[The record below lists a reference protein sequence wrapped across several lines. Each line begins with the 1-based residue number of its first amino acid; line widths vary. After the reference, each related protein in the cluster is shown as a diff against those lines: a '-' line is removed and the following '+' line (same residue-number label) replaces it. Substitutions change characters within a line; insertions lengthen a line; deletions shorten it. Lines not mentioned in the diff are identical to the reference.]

1 MAGDAG
7 VTPVSRL
14 RIALVAPP
22 FVPVPPPTY
31 AGTERIVATLATGLH
46 ELGHRVT
53 VYASGDSELPCEV
66 VPVVPEALWR
76 SGYRGDGLAHLEKTL
91 ARVWEHAADYDVIH
105 SHLEAATFLMAR
117 YCRTPVVTT
126 LHRRL
131 DVGGVSTLIDHFP
144 DIPLIAIS
152 ESQRRWNQDANWI
165 ATIHH
170 GLDFAATPIADI
182 PGEYLLFVGRIS
194 PEKGVVE
201 AIEVATR
208 TGRRLVMAAK
218 VYERDEQALFES
230 AVRPAIEAGDVDWRG
245 EVGTRER
252 DRLMAGA
259 LATLMLGGWPEPFG
273 LVAIESMATGTPVI
287 ARRAG
292 GCTETIEH
300 GSSGFLVDDID
311 EAVHAVSRLG
321 TLHRPHIAA
330 YARGRFSAE
339 RMVARYEQVYELLV
353 AQRGRRLSPAVVS
366 PLTGRAVTNDS
377 QRPSRPTIATS
388 VSPERSTRGATQR
401 TGRRTG
407 ARSRTGPAAR
417 STRGRLNKAS

>member
-7 VTPVSRL
+7 VTRVSRL
-14 RIALVAPP
+14 RIALIAPP

-31 AGTERIVATLATGLH
+31 AGTERVVATLATGLH
-46 ELGHRVT
+46 ALGHRVT

-76 SGYRGDGLAHLEKTL
+76 SGYRGDGSAYLEKIL
-91 ARVWEHAADYDVIH
+91 ARAWEHAAEYDVIH
-105 SHLEAATFLMAR
+105 SHVEAATFLMAR
-117 YCRTPVVTT
+117 YCQTPVVTT
-126 LHRRL
+126 LHQRL
-131 DVGGVSTLIDHFP
+131 DVGGVSDLIDHFQ

-170 GLDFAATPIADI
+170 GLDFAATPIGDV

-201 AIEVATR
+201 AIEVASRTR
-208 TGRRLVMAAK
+208 RRLVMAAK

-230 AVRPAIEAGDVDWRG
+230 AVRPAIEAGIVDWRG

-339 RMVARYEQVYELLV
+339 RMVARYEQVYELLA
-353 AQRGRRLSPAVVS
+353 AQRDLRLSPAAEATF
-366 PLTGRAVTNDS
+366 TGRAVTNGS
-377 QRPSRPTIATS
+377 QLPRRASIATS
-388 VSPERSTRGATQR
+388 VSPERSTRGATPR

-407 ARSRTGPAAR
+407 ARSRTRPAAR
-417 STRGRLNKAS
+417 SPRGRLDKAS